1 MFIYCLPPSAQFLHL
16 IPIPIHHNH
25 NNNNNNNNYRPAVN
39 DSDSTWYW
47 LPPPVLS
54 LNQPLFNYSVKTINI
69 IKHPLAAHL
78 ALGDNKNGS
87 ELAGTTIRGRRHYYY
102 ITQKSEWA
110 SWRPPPTHALIR
122 IILVSC
128 LADTIEYLVDYL
140 NFRRRQFIFL
150 HCRYVWTCAS
160 SCDQKLTMIGTKK

>member
-128 LADTIEYLVDYL
+128 LADTIEYLFDYL
-140 NFRRRQFIFL
+140 NFMRWQFTFL
-150 HCRYVWTCAS
+150 HLYVPVLPAV
-160 SCDQKLTMIGTKK
+160 IGSKKIIKK

>member
-16 IPIPIHHNH
+16 IPTHHNH
-25 NNNNNNNNYRPAVN
+25 NNNNNNYRPAVN

-78 ALGDNKNGS
+78 ALGDNKIGS
-87 ELAGTTIRGRRHYYY
+87 VLAGTTIRGRRHYCY
-102 ITQKSEWA
+102 ITQKTEWA
-110 SWRPPPTHALIR
+110 SWRQTPTHALIR
-122 IILVSC
+122 IILVSRLAETIQC
-128 LADTIEYLVDYL
+128 LFDVLS
-140 NFRRRQFIFL
+140 FMRRQYSYSFHIP
-150 HCRYVWTCAS
+150 VPP
-160 SCDQKLTMIGTKK
+160 GVTKSQLWSEKKIWLKK